1 MASVLSNNMNDIKS
15 VTFFMKECNRMG
27 LNVLGPDVNES
38 WYKFAVNEKGEI
50 RFGLGA
56 VKGVGQ
62 GPVKNIS
69 ETRKETGKFVTIFDF
84 IKRVSLKD
92 CNKRVIESL
101 AMAGA
106 FDSFNNFHRAQFFN
120 LDEKQV
126 SFVEKLIKF
135 GQAFQLKSNT
145 QQVNMFDAVGES
157 LQLAEPQIPPTEEWS
172 TFELL
177 TREKDVVG
185 IYISGHPLEDYLLE
199 LKFFCDINLKVLNE
213 NLQELPEREFSFIG
227 LASSA
232 ANLESRRGTKY
243 GVLELQDM
251 EGQMEFRLFGEQYLK
266 FMHFLVPG
274 NFLHIKGKVQ
284 QRPKYYKSDEFQK
297 EFRIQQIDVLDDI
310 RDKLSNSLYLR
321 WDFESLK
328 DDQISLLEKLISKH
342 KGKKQIVFELL
353 DKESNSFITLNSR
366 KFMSNVSNELVQEI
380 AKIDGFLGFSINKST
395 MNNYL
400 QETN

>member
-328 DDQISLLEKLISKH
+328 DDQISLLEKLILKH

-366 KFMSNVSNELVQEI
+366 KFMSDVSNELIQEI

-400 QETN
+400 QESN